1 MKVGCGWSPV
11 HTCLLDAGLVA
22 ICRVIIKARIFPVL
36 SAKFN
41 AIHIE
46 EQAGR
51 LKFTHR
57 VSSMILFTN
66 ETQGHLLASGL
77 FDFTAQ

>member
-11 HTCLLDAGLVA
+11 HTCLRDAELVA

-46 EQAGR
+46 EQACH
-51 LKFTHR
+51 LKFTRR
-57 VSSMILFTN
+57 VGGMFRFTS
-66 ETQGHLLASGL
+66 ETKGYSLASDL
-77 FDFTAQ
+77 FDFAAQ